1 MDVGAIQYLW
11 NHPIFARMQW
21 KQKYLPK
28 FSHIQWKLPRYAIII
43 GSITKIGSAC
53 MQLRVCT
60 WSSGWMRFLCYL
72 YELFTLF
79 EWSIYAIC
87 AKNKTTIYGMRP
99 TRGMRCWTEGLN
111 DAWGRG
117 LIWCTQTWDI
127 GGPVGAVQLGRR
139 GCSRDV
145 WVCPIK
151 SMYLEKHDKNN
162 VIGIY
167 LIK

>member
-43 GSITKIGSAC
+43 GSTTKIGSAC

-87 AKNKTTIYGMRP
+87 AKKQNHNLWHASHTGDEMLDRGFEWRVGERFDLVHTDVGCRW
-99 TRGMRCWTEGLN
+99 TRRCGSARSQGLFQGCVGVS
-111 DAWGRG
+111 DKKYVFRKAW
-117 LIWCTQTWDI
+117 
-127 GGPVGAVQLGRR
+127 
-139 GCSRDV
+139 
-145 WVCPIK
+145 
-151 SMYLEKHDKNN
+151 
-162 VIGIY
+162 
-167 LIK
+167 